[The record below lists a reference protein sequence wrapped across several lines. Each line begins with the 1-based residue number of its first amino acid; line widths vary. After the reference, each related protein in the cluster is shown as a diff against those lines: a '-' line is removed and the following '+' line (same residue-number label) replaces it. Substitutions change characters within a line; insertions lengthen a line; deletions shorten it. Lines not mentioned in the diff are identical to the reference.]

1 MKIKETTL
9 QKNWIVAL
17 VAIICCVLW
26 GSAFPSIK
34 IGYQLFEIAGTDT
47 AAQIMF
53 AGCRFT
59 LAGILSILF
68 GSLIQGKFLV
78 PSKAAIP
85 KVLHVCVFQTVLQY
99 FFFYVGLA
107 HTTGVKGSIIGASN
121 TFLSIVL
128 ACLLVK
134 QEKMTMQKV
143 LGCIIGFA
151 GVIIINLGGGGID
164 MTFTL
169 IGEGF
174 MILSALAYSFS
185 SIIIKKY
192 SQSENPVMISG
203 YQFLIGG
210 IIMIAVGYFVGGRI
224 TVITGNGLLLL
235 LYLAF
240 VSAGAYSLWAILLK
254 YNPVSK
260 VAIYG
265 FTTPVCGAG
274 LSSLVLNEGSIFS
287 VKNLAALVLVCIG
300 IFSVNYQK
308 GVKNE
313 SVQ

>member
-1 MKIKETTL
+1 MKIKESTL
-9 QKNWIVAL
+9 QKTSVVAL
-17 VAIICCVLW
+17 IAIICCVLW

-34 IGYQLFEIAGTDT
+34 IGYQLFEIAGDDT
-47 AAQIMF
+47 ATQILF

-68 GSLIQGKFLV
+68 GSIIQGEFLY
-78 PSKAAIP
+78 PSKKAIP
-85 KVLHVCVFQTVLQY
+85 KVLHVCVFQTILQY
-99 FFFYVGLA
+99 FFFYIGLA
-107 HTTGVKGSIIGASN
+107 HTSGVKGSIIGASN

-128 ACLLVK
+128 ACIMIK
-134 QEKMTMQKV
+134 QEKMTIQKV
-143 LGCIIGFA
+143 LGCVIGFA

-169 IGEGF
+169 LGEGF
-174 MILSALAYSFS
+174 MFLSAFTYALS
-185 SIIIKKY
+185 SIIIKRY
-192 SQSENPVMISG
+192 SKEENPVMISG
-203 YQFLIGG
+203 YQFTFGG
-210 IIMIAVGYFVGGRI
+210 VIMMFAGYLAGGRI
-224 TVITGNGLLLL
+224 TVITGSGITLL

-265 FTTPVCGAG
+265 FTTPVCGAV
-274 LSSLVLNEGSIFS
+274 LSSLVLNEGTIFS
-287 VKNLAALVLVCIG
+287 MKSLVALVLVCIG

-308 GVKNE
+308 SEKK
-313 SVQ
+313 S

>member
-1 MKIKETTL
+1 MKLKESTL
-9 QKNWIVAL
+9 QKTWV
-17 VAIICCVLW
+17 VAIIAFFCCLLW

-34 IGYQLFEIAGTDT
+34 TGYKLFEIGGADT
-47 AAQIMF
+47 AAQILF

-68 GSLIQGKFLV
+68 GSLLQGKFLY
-78 PSKAAIP
+78 PSKKAVP
-85 KVLHVCVFQTVLQY
+85 KVLHVCIFQTVLQY

-121 TFLSIVL
+121 TFLSIVI

-134 QEKMTMQKV
+134 QEKMTLQKV
-143 LGCIIGFA
+143 LGCVIGFA
-151 GVIIINLGGGGID
+151 GVVIINLNVGGID

-169 IGEGF
+169 MGEGF
-174 MILSALAYSFS
+174 MFFSAFAYALSSV
-185 SIIIKKY
+185 IIKKY
-192 SQSENPVMISG
+192 SQDENPVMISG

-210 IIMIAVGYFVGGRI
+210 LIMIIAGFLAGGRI
-224 TVITGNGLLLL
+224 ATVTGSGLLLL

-265 FTTPVCGAG
+265 FATPVCGAT
-274 LSSLVLNEGSIFS
+274 LSAIILKEGGIFS
-287 VKNLAALVLVCIG
+287 VKSVVALILVCIG
-300 IFSVNYQK
+300 IFIVNY
-308 GVKNE
+308 VKKE
-313 SVQ
+313 PVQ